1 VEELVGD
8 LCVHALLRELEAG
21 ELGVDIVAGHVRD
34 VVEVDPGSSQLSE
47 PLIKD
52 SADTGWISTSNGRW
66 DQLFPPR
73 DARPS
78 KICTTLPN
86 SPPSGVPVDGMVLGL
101 CDELFRVD
109 VTSESHSEGGVRL

>member
-8 LCVHALLRELEAG
+8 LGVHALLRELEAG

-52 SADTGWISTSNGRW
+52 VADTGWISTSNGRW
-66 DQLFPPR
+66 DQLFPPKGCKTKQNMYNAPQLTAFR
-73 DARPS
+73 CACGWDGPW
-78 KICTTLPN
+78 TL
-86 SPPSGVPVDGMVLGL
+86 
-101 CDELFRVD
+101 R
-109 VTSESHSEGGVRL
+109 